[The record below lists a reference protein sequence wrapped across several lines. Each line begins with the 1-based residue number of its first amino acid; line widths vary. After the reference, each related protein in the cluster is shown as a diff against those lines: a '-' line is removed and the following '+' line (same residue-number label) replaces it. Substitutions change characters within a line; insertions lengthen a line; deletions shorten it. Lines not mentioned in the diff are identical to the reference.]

1 MFNWILSKIP
11 AVRELIKENEKFRGQ
26 LQKLAANE
34 TTLYDVA
41 VENGGLNIT
50 ICGDTIR
57 LMAAQM
63 KKLLEEYKAQN
74 YIQFGLREKGELE
87 DSILVTVQR
96 KEGKTP
102 HELRMEAESKVKGL
116 EEEIKILNT
125 QLIRAS
131 NLIGAPSLKFQETG
145 VSTPHPYSESCSC
158 PECYFEKQSRIYHS
172 KNDCSN

>member
-1 MFNWILSKIP
+1 MFNWFLSKIP

-41 VENGGLNIT
+41 IENGGLNIT

-87 DSILVTVQR
+87 DSILVTVQK

-102 HELRMEAESKVKGL
+102 HELRMEAENKVTAL
-116 EEEIKILNT
+116 EKAVE
-125 QLIRAS
+125 
-131 NLIGAPSLKFQETG
+131 NLYPHYKNR
-145 VSTPHPYSESCSC
+145 VSTEHPYSESCSC

-172 KNDCSN
+172 KNDCPN